1 MTHSKV
7 IGWCISLGSHDYNI
21 YDLRVYFEIP
31 HSTYSQVFRGVPMNK
46 NHPVPHVLLA
56 SGLGAWAGPLL
67 LERLPSCIDTRPAGR
82 MGTREEEDF
91 GLTPNGR
98 DQA

>member
-1 MTHSKV
+1 MRLHTVH
-7 IGWCISLGSHDYNI
+7 
-21 YDLRVYFEIP
+21 
-31 HSTYSQVFRGVPMNK
+31 TAFRGVPMNK

-82 MGTREEEDF
+82 MGTRGEEDF
-91 GLTPNGR
+91 GSAPTGWDDR
-98 DQA
+98 TWRKADRGH